1 MSSFKK
7 GDIVTRTSYGNDVLF
22 SIERIIELSQATSIA
37 ILKGIT
43 IRIKADAPI
52 DDLRIATKERI
63 KENINSLENRIEGRI
78 NQFLNLERKSI
89 HYGKILHLDGDKKYS
104 DKSIKYYKKL
114 GLTATVKNI
123 RESKQPLVI
132 GKLLQS
138 YKPDILVITRT

>member
-1 MSSFKK
+1 MSSLKK

-22 SIERIIELSQATSIA
+22 SIERIIELSQATSIV